1 MFTRQV
7 VSTSAAEPELS
18 CDALALFSRCTVEY
32 GDFVPMRLGLTQAV
46 LLGHPELV
54 EEVLVSRSQDFC
66 KNLGTRQLRSVLGDG
81 LLVSE
86 GESWLRQR
94 RLMQSATKFS
104 RSCRPA
110 STMFWRRP
118 CVCIQA
124 HGPSAARRYVIP
136 KSAASL
142 FGREPPC
149 SSVRG
154 YSTVIRG
161 SSMIRMPFALRGGQ
175 MG

>member
-1 MFTRQV
+1 MFGHKMIEPSMLRRATRDSILDKKQPV
-7 VSTSAAEPELS
+7 VIGSQRPRGGLLGLLPELS
-18 CDALALFSRCTVEY
+18 RDALALFSRCTVEY

-66 KNLGTRQLRSVLGDG
+66 KNLGTRRLRSALGDR

-94 RLMQSATKFS
+94 RLMQSARKCS

-110 STMFWRRP
+110 MTRRP
-118 CVCIQA
+118 W
-124 HGPSAARRYVIP
+124 R
-136 KSAASL
+136 
-142 FGREPPC
+142 
-149 SSVRG
+149 
-154 YSTVIRG
+154 
-161 SSMIRMPFALRGGQ
+161 
-175 MG
+175 